1 MAEPSLQSVGFFY
14 FTKMETTETTEE
26 TKTEEILSE
35 GQRHFMYEAE
45 NGKNVFLTGKA
56 GTGKSF
62 VVRKFIDHMNES
74 GKEYLALAPTGVA
87 ANNIGGATIHSTFR
101 LTPFG
106 VLNLDDIKRLE
117 SKRVRLLS
125 KVDCI
130 LIDEVSMLR
139 PDILDA
145 IHWTFKKNGLRGL
158 EKRQIIF
165 IGDLKQLPAPMD
177 DNTKSVLFEH
187 YDREEFYAANIF
199 RKLNVTT
206 IYLTD
211 VLRQN
216 DPEFIDNLNII
227 REGGKSEYFRQFKSE
242 EARGIILAPHNS
254 TVSEYNRDGLEA
266 LEGEELVYE
275 AEISGKAKA
284 SDFNLEAQVRVKDGA
299 KIMYLANSKN
309 NKLINGTLGTFR
321 IKEVEGEDGKTK
333 EKQPMIDVNGV
344 QYPIER
350 LEFTKK
356 EYRLDIVEGK
366 EKLVLKTIGTITQMP
381 IRLAYALT
389 IHKSQGLTFDEVTV
403 DLTLPCFSR
412 GQLYT
417 ALSRVKSPEGLTI
430 ISPRK

>member
-1 MAEPSLQSVGFFY
+1 MEQTQIPTEPQDEV
-14 FTKMETTETTEE
+14 TEPT
-26 TKTEEILSE
+26 LSD
-35 GQRHFMYEAE
+35 GQKQFLYAAE
-45 NGKNVFLTGKA
+45 NGSNVFLTGKA

-62 VVRKFIDHMNES
+62 VVKRFMDHLDKI
-74 GKEYLALAPTGVA
+74 GKNYLALAPTGVA

-106 VLNLDDIKRLE
+106 VLTPGDVKRLD
-117 SKRVRLLS
+117 SQRARLLS
-125 KVDCI
+125 KADCI

-177 DNTKSVLFEH
+177 DNTKSVLFEE
-187 YDREEFYAANIF
+187 YDREEFYGAHIF
-199 RKLNVTT
+199 RDLNVITVD
-206 IYLTD
+206 LTD
-211 VLRQN
+211 VLRQS
-216 DPEFIDNLNII
+216 DPEFIYNLNII
-227 REGGKSEYFRQFKSE
+227 REGGKSDYFKQFKSE
-242 EARGIILAPHNS
+242 EPRGIILAPHNS
-254 TVSEYNRDGLEA
+254 TVAEYNRDGLDT
-266 LEGEELVYE
+266 LEGEEYVYE
-275 AEISGKAKA
+275 ANISGNAKA
-284 SDFNLEAQVRVKDGA
+284 ADFNLEAQVRVKDGA

-309 NKLINGTLGTFR
+309 NRLINGTLGIFR
-321 IKEVEGEDGKTK
+321 MRDIRENEDDEP
-333 EKQPMIDVNGV
+333 EKKPMIDVNGV
-344 QYPIER
+344 EYPIER

-356 EYRLDIVEGK
+356 EYRLGVVDGK
-366 EKLVLKTIGTITQMP
+366 EKLVLQTIGSITQMP

-430 ISPRK
+430 ISPRG